1 MSKKEIHN
9 KIRLLRETQGISQES
24 IAYDLGLSQK
34 SYSRIENGDTSLKL
48 SHVEKIA
55 KALQVQPSD
64 LLNADTLV
72 INIGKQVTKNI
83 YGTQNGY
90 IQTYSLS
97 DIKDLQERVE
107 KIEEA
112 IEKLSRGFI
121 TKQMD

>member
-24 IAYDLGLSQK
+24 IAYDLGISQK